1 MSQAPLMLGVIPTLV
16 ANNTYAME
24 KHLVDG
30 KYIHKIV
37 IGSGLG
43 VAVGVPFT
51 IGVLKRSV
59 YLKRTTKDKFGF
71 LFILHYYN
79 YSGLLYVNR

>member
-16 ANNTYAME
+16 ANNTYVME

-30 KYIHKIV
+30 KSIIPRIV

-43 VAVGVPFT
+43 VAIGVPFM

-59 YLKRTTKDKFGF
+59 
-71 LFILHYYN
+71 
-79 YSGLLYVNR
+79 

>member
-1 MSQAPLMLGVIPTLV
+1 MLGVIPTLV
-16 ANNTYAME
+16 ANNTYVME

-30 KYIHKIV
+30 KSIIPRIV

-43 VAVGVPFT
+43 VTIGVPFM

-59 YLKRTTKDKFGF
+59 
-71 LFILHYYN
+71 
-79 YSGLLYVNR
+79 